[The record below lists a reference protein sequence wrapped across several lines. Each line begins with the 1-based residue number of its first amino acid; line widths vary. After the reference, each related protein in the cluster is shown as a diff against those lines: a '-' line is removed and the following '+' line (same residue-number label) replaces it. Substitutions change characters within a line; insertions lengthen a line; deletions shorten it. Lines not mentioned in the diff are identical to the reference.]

1 MKGKVCLITGATSG
15 IGFAT
20 ARRLVAE
27 GATVVI
33 AGRTPARCEAA
44 VGRLRAL
51 TKNRDVAWVA
61 ADLASPEQVRRMAA
75 EFRRRYDRLDVL
87 INNAGLIA
95 PRRTVTAEGV
105 ELTLAVNHL
114 APFLLTTL
122 LSDLVIASAPARV
135 VNVSSVAHERAR
147 LDLSDLQMAR
157 GYLPFRAY
165 ARSKLANLLFTYELA
180 RRLDGTG
187 VTANAVDPGLVRTGL
202 GRGNGPL
209 RDLAWGVTHLRHR
222 EISLTPEQGAD
233 TIFFLASSPA
243 VEGVTGK
250 YFSQR
255 TPVDSSEASRDI
267 TAGRSLWTLSERWAG
282 SNAAVTQPSI
292 DAPRPTP
299 LGTSH

>member
-1 MKGKVCLITGATSG
+1 MNGKVCLITGATSG
-15 IGFAT
+15 LGFAT

-44 VGRLRAL
+44 VARLRAL
-51 TKNRDVAWVA
+51 TASDDLGWVA
-61 ADLASPEQVRRMAA
+61 ADLASPEQVRRMAE
-75 EFRRRYDRLDVL
+75 EFTRRHDRLDVL

-122 LSDLVIASAPARV
+122 LAGLVIASAPARV

-147 LDLSDLQMAR
+147 LDFSDLEMAR

-187 VTANAVDPGLVRTGL
+187 VTVNAVDPGLVRTGL

-209 RDLAWGVTHLRHR
+209 RDLAWGVTHFRHR
-222 EISLTPEQGAD
+222 GISLTPEQGAE
-233 TIFFLASSPA
+233 TIFFLACSTG

-255 TPVDSSEASRDI
+255 RPVASSEASRDI
-267 TAGRSLWTLSERWAG
+267 TAGRSLWTLSERWAW
-282 SNAAVTQPSI
+282 SNAVIERGSM
-292 DAPRPTP
+292 DKPRPAP
-299 LGTSH
+299 LGTPP